1 MRKKALFAVPV
12 LAIVATIGGL
22 VSGHAAAADQKPPRW
37 LCTLTGKTVDS
48 CCCVTQK
55 DGKLYCTLA
64 KKTVD
69 KCCCKAAEQ
78 K

>member
-1 MRKKALFAVPV
+1 MKKKVLFVVPV

-22 VSGHAAAADQKPPRW
+22 VSGRAAAADTAKW
-37 LCTLTGKTVDS
+37 VCTLTGKTVEQ
-48 CCCVTQK
+48 CCCETRK